1 MRTDRRSRV
10 SAALTVIKRMI
21 SRAGP
26 TNPQLLT
33 SMRPL
38 VLLNLQIIN
47 NRMAISVVGAVAVR
61 TIRET
66 KEKGEAVETK
76 TGQSSTMKRRS
87 LAGRSENKQSLRKV
101 NKMHR
106 ISRRIREGEAVDRN
120 NSNATIVVSLML
132 RLTLRLRW
140 KSSPRN
146 RINHDSDRTIAISAS
161 IMRLATMSEMTVVNV
176 VAGEAEEDAVEGAAA
191 VANVAD
197 KEEVLKRRSSSRSE
211 VAEVVEV
218 VAATAPMTASKC
230 NISRRSEEVVVVET
244 KEARELATMTSLS

>member
-26 TNPQLLT
+26 TTLQLLT

-38 VLLNLQIIN
+38 VQLKLQIIN

-76 TGQSSTMKRRS
+76 TGLSSTMKRRS
-87 LAGRSENKQSLRKV
+87 LAGRSENKWSLRRV
-101 NKMHR
+101 NTMHKNT
-106 ISRRIREGEAVDRN
+106 RRIREVEAVDKN
-120 NSNATIVVSLML
+120 NSNATIVVSQMQRPKLQ
-132 RLTLRLRW
+132 LRW
-140 KSSPRN
+140 KSSPKNRN
-146 RINHDSDRTIAISAS
+146 NRDSDRIIAISVS
-161 IMRLATMSEMTVVNV
+161 IMRLATMSEMMVVNV
-176 VAGEAEEDAVEGAAA
+176 VAGEAEEDAVEGAA
-191 VANVAD
+191 VVVNVAD
-197 KEEVLKRRSSSRSE
+197 KEEELKRRSSSRSG

-218 VAATAPMTASKC
+218 VAATVPLTASKC
-230 NISRRSEEVVVVET
+230 NISRRSEEVVAVET
-244 KEARELATMTSLS
+244 KEVREHVTMTSLS